1 MNGPSSALGQR
12 RQVVDCPDYQ
22 LEQFMRR
29 WRRSASGGLVETPAS
44 AGDEME
50 GWAVVGDDVEKG
62 PLRSWLFFS

>member
-1 MNGPSSALGQR
+1 MGPVALLGR
-12 RQVVDCPDYQ
+12 GEVVDCPYYQ

>member
-1 MNGPSSALGQR
+1 M
-12 RQVVDCPDYQ
+12 DCPDYQ

-29 WRRSASGGLVETPAS
+29 WRQSASEGLVETPAS